1 MSRSLVMIYIEQNE
15 QKAGFCVSKKHGKAH
30 QRNYIKRLLRE
41 AWRQY
46 SDKVGNYFIAF
57 LPKVYNEYRLDRYSE
72 DIKYLLS
79 KEKLFNETA
88 FDITD

>member
-1 MSRSLVMIYIEQNE
+1 MVYLKTDE

-30 QRNYIKRLLRE
+30 QRNYIKRILRE
-41 AWRQY
+41 AWRNF

-57 LPKVYNEYRLDRYSE
+57 LPKVYTEYSLDRYIS
-72 DIKYLLS
+72 DMKYLLS

-88 FDITD
+88 FDITN